1 MSLTWFYII
10 ITVAVVGLI
19 VMVFSEYPMLRRAKA
34 GKADKYVFGHTF
46 ARRLSQISVGESCF
60 ALADYEQMVAAGDSM
75 KDYNIHNGDII
86 LVSRYD
92 ETARKNIDHYPVI
105 AIKLQGVHLPFDS
118 DLKLRKFVGYVGNDD
133 WNAAYDTYQSR
144 VKKSVGR
151 DAFIASCAKSYGK
164 NRFPLTS
171 PKVAIISE
179 TYDVD
184 SQCYHY
190 SVHATDCVYGKVVF
204 ASGKE

>member
-46 ARRLSQISVGESCF
+46 ARRLSQISVGESCV

-92 ETARKNIDHYPVI
+92 ETARKNIDHYP
-105 AIKLQGVHLPFDS
+105 AIFDMVRY
-118 DLKLRKFVGYVGNDD
+118 DDVKFLYSIFLYNQIQQL
-133 WNAAYDTYQSR
+133 NFP
-144 VKKSVGR
+144 VK
-151 DAFIASCAKSYGK
+151 
-164 NRFPLTS
+164 N
-171 PKVAIISE
+171 
-179 TYDVD
+179 
-184 SQCYHY
+184 
-190 SVHATDCVYGKVVF
+190 
-204 ASGKE
+204 